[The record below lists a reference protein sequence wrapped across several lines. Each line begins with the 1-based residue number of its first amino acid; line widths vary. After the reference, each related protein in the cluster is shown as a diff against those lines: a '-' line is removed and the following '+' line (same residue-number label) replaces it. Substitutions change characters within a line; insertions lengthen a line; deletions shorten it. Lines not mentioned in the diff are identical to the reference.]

1 MEFFSGTVE
10 HQLDGKNRIRIP
22 AKFRAKLGENY
33 FLMARPN
40 GCIGVYPKESLEAM
54 IEKMGGITTGDP
66 DRLKAKR
73 KVLSTIDEPTED
85 GQGRLVLSQFFRNHA
100 HIGKEIVTIGMGDFL
115 EIWSKEE
122 YAKYD
127 EDMNFDEACR
137 LLDF

>member
-1 MEFFSGTVE
+1 MDFFSGTVE

-22 AKFRAKLGENY
+22 AKFRSKLGKEF

-40 GCIGVYPKESLEAM
+40 GCIGVYSKDALEEA
-54 IEKMGGITTGDP
+54 IEGMRDITTGDP
-66 DRLKAKR
+66 ERLKAKR
-73 KVLSTIDEPTED
+73 KLLSTIEEPTED
-85 GQGRLVLSQFFRNHA
+85 GQGRLILSPFFRNHA
-100 HIGKEIVTIGMGDFL
+100 HIGKDVLTIGVGNYL

-127 EDMNFDEACR
+127 EDMSFDEACR